1 MDLEAIFTSALNDRC
16 ISADVARIF
25 ELGLISP
32 DGRAGYFNGSIPI
45 KFLKRTGLIFPVKNV
60 YNKIE
65 SYYFKNP
72 RGYHP
77 KYDSLPF
84 EKNLLFG
91 LHASRG
97 NILDSNA
104 AILVEGPMDMLSL
117 LSNGFSNAV
126 ALLGTSLKFSQMCL
140 LRRFTT
146 RCYVLLDGDPIGKS
160 SACDIRKMLEDIGM
174 SAHIVTLPDGMDP
187 DDFLKK
193 YGPDELK
200 KIIYR

>member
-1 MDLEAIFTSALNDRC
+1 VNLEEIFTYTLRDRC
-16 ISADVARIF
+16 ISEDVARIF
-25 ELGLISP
+25 ELGLISHH
-32 DGRAGYFNGSIPI
+32 GRAGYFNGTIPE
-45 KFLKRTGLIFPVKNV
+45 KFLNRTGLIFPVKNV

-65 SYYFKNP
+65 SYYFKN
-72 RGYHP
+72 RKGYHP

-91 LHASRG
+91 LNVSKE

-104 AILVEGPMDMLSL
+104 AILVEGPMDVLSL
-117 LSNGFSNAV
+117 LSNGFSNTV

-146 RCYVLLDGDPIGKS
+146 RCYILLDGDPIGKS
-160 SACDIRKMLEDIGM
+160 AACDIRKLLEDIGM
-174 SAHIVTLPDGMDP
+174 SAHIATLPDGMDP
-187 DDFLKK
+187 DDFLKT